1 MGSGPDA
8 PTEARRLDA
17 LDAYRVLDT
26 EAEAIFDDL
35 VELAASLADAPMAI
49 LSFIDERRQWFKAS
63 HGLSIAETPRN
74 IAFCNHTIRQV
85 DATVV
90 ADARSDLRF
99 ADNPLV
105 VGEPRLRFYAGVP
118 LVVAPGV
125 VVGTLAVMD
134 VVPRQADPGLIAAL
148 KGLARLAVDLLEA
161 RLERLRTEDR
171 LDREQRRGAL
181 IESQERA
188 LKAAHAE
195 LNFHLENTPLA
206 MVELDQHSRVRR
218 WSRQA
223 QELFGYFPDEVMGR
237 RLDEIGL
244 VHPEDMASVA
254 LAIEELVSGACI
266 RNTYTNRNITRS
278 GEILICQW
286 YNSGR
291 RDERGQLISLQS
303 FASDITARVRAE
315 AQLIENRQLL
325 EIAGRAAQLGG
336 WRVDLET
343 GRIKWSDEVAAIHD
357 EPPGTTPDVDGGI
370 AYYAPEYRDRI
381 RSLFSACIERGE
393 PYDEELEIV
402 TARGRRVWVR
412 TIGEPVRD
420 ADGQIVAIQGAFQ
433 DISRRKAS
441 EEELRRSEERYRHAA
456 EASQAALWDYNM
468 DSDVL
473 TFSEAFR
480 DMLGYD
486 DVAHMPS
493 SMTAYMELMHPD
505 DRNRVR
511 RRAEEL
517 VSGKTGDR
525 AGAEFRLLT
534 ASGEYRWFQ
543 SNSKLIRDANGRP
556 WRRLGSTI
564 DIHDRRIAEE
574 QVRQSQ
580 RLEAIGQLTGGVAHD
595 FNNLLTVILGNAD
608 LLTNQLRGAPEQAH
622 LAEMIGAA
630 AHRGAELTHR
640 LLAFARRQPLQP
652 RPTDVTALITGM
664 QGLLQRSLPET
675 ISMNI
680 HHGKALWPA
689 DIDPSQLESALLNL
703 ALNARDAMPAG
714 GELTITTDSERIAA
728 DARALQ
734 LELSPGDYVVVKVAD
749 NGSGIAPEHRERLFD
764 PFFTTK
770 EQGKGT
776 GLGLAMVYG
785 FIKQSSG
792 HITVDTELGRGT
804 EFKLYLPRA
813 QHPVPS
819 AVATPG
825 AKATGGAERILI
837 VEDDPLVREHVTRL
851 LVELGYQTE
860 AAADGVE
867 AMAMLGAPGDFDLV
881 FSDVVMP
888 GGMSGFDLAAR
899 ARKSHPGL
907 PVLLTSGYADTA
919 RSGTGRSTDGAEIL
933 QKPYSRAELARRI
946 RALLN

>member
-1 MGSGPDA
+1 MSSDPDA
-8 PTEARRLDA
+8 AKEARRLDA

-26 EAEAIFDDL
+26 EPEPVFDDL
-35 VELAASLADAPMAI
+35 VGLAASLADAPMAV
-49 LSFIDERRQWFKAS
+49 LSFIDERRQWFKAA
-63 HGLSIAETPRN
+63 HGLSISETPRD
-74 IAFCNHTIRQV
+74 IAFCAHTIRQV
-85 DATVV
+85 GATVI
-90 ADARSDLRF
+90 ADAQMDVRF
-99 ADNPLV
+99 AENPLV
-105 VGEPRLRFYAGVP
+105 RGEPRLRFYAGVP
-118 LVVAPGV
+118 LAVDGDVL
-125 VVGTLAVMD
+125 VGTLAVMD
-134 VVPRQADPGLIAAL
+134 VVPRQAHAAL
-148 KGLARLAVDLLEA
+148 MTSLEGLARLAVDLLDA
-161 RLERLRTEDR
+161 RLEWLRAEDR
-171 LDREQRRGAL
+171 IDREQRRGAL

-206 MVELDQHSRVRR
+206 MVELDQHTRIRR

-237 RLDEIGL
+237 RLDEVGL
-244 VHPEDMASVA
+244 VHPEDMPSVA
-254 LAIEELVSGACI
+254 LMVEKLVSGADI
-266 RNTYTNRNITRS
+266 RNTITNRNISRS
-278 GEILICQW
+278 GEVLVCQW

-325 EIAGRAAQLGG
+325 EIAGRTAQLGG

-381 RSLFSACIERGE
+381 RALFSACVEHGE
-393 PYDEELEIV
+393 PYDEELEII

-420 ADGQIVAIQGAFQ
+420 AGGQVVAIQGAFQ

-441 EEELRRSEERYRHAA
+441 EEELRQSEERYRHAA
-456 EASQAALWDYNM
+456 EASQAALWDYDM
-468 DSDVL
+468 DSDEL

-486 DVAHMPS
+486 EVAQMPQ

-511 RRAEEL
+511 RRAQEL
-517 VSGKTGDR
+517 VSGITGDR
-525 AGAEFRLLT
+525 ASAEFRLLT

-543 SNSKLIRDANGRP
+543 SNSKLIRDANDRP

-564 DIHDRRIAEE
+564 DIHDRRIAED

-595 FNNLLTVILGNAD
+595 FNNLLTVILGNAE
-608 LLTNQLRGAPEQAH
+608 LLTNQLRGAPEQGR

-652 RPTDVTALITGM
+652 RPTDVTELITGM
-664 QGLLQRSLPET
+664 QGLLGRSLPET
-675 ISMNI
+675 IAMSI
-680 HHGKALWPA
+680 HHGKVLWPA

-703 ALNARDAMPAG
+703 ALNARDAMPEG
-714 GELTITTDSERIAA
+714 GELTITTGTERVAA
-728 DARALQ
+728 GAREPR

-749 NGSGIAPEHRERLFD
+749 SGTGIAPEHRDRLFA

-770 EQGKGT
+770 KQGKGT

-804 EFKLYLPRA
+804 AFKLYLPRA
-813 QHPVPS
+813 QRPVPK
-819 AVATPG
+819 AAATPR

-860 AAADGVE
+860 SAADGVE
-867 AMAMLGAPGDFDLV
+867 ALAKLDAPGSFDLV

-899 ARKSHPGL
+899 ARATHPEL

-919 RSGTGRSTDGAEIL
+919 LTANGRAAGVAKIL
-933 QKPYSRAELARRI
+933 QKPYSRADLARRI
-946 RALLN
+946 RGLLN